1 MRRINLIPP
10 EIAARRRVRQQNSML
25 GVVFFVF
32 LLLLAAIW
40 FVRNGQLKDEQER
53 VDVAQAEVQ
62 ALETQVAALQEFAQL
77 EQTVKQ
83 KQQTLATAMVD
94 DVAWS
99 RLLIELSMIIPGDS
113 WITSLTGAASS
124 PTSAPPTGPAP
135 GTVAAAGPKLGTLT
149 FSAITVGDF
158 PGVAKWITR
167 LQELK
172 SLQNIWVPSATKS
185 ELAGRDT
192 VDYSSTADLSKDSA
206 SGRYQQGG
214 AP

>member
-32 LLLLAAIW
+32 LLLLTAIW
-40 FVRNGQLKDEQER
+40 FVRNGQLKDEQAR
-53 VDVAQAEVQ
+53 VDVAQAEVE
-62 ALETQVAALQEFAQL
+62 ALEVQVAALQEFAQL

-113 WITSLTGAASS
+113 WITAFTGAASS

-135 GTVAAAGPKLGTLT
+135 TVVTAGPKLGILT
-149 FSAITVGDF
+149 FTAITVGDF

-172 SLQNIWVPSATKS
+172 SLQNIWVPSAAKS

-214 AP
+214 TP